1 MESAEVFRRR
11 LMESAEV
18 FRRWLIILLVR
29 HQSVESC
36 IVNLKSITLHR
47 LTLLTLSIII
57 CTWNYIHCTFC
68 YTCRTLADQFK
79 LNTLHKLQKNLFSPL
94 ISNIFFYFKLI
105 KNKYQRLESY
115 IMCPEGTAEKSS
127 VSHYAL
133 RCI

>member
-79 LNTLHKLQKNLFSPL
+79 LNTLHKLQKNIKYF
-94 ISNIFFYFKLI
+94 FFYFKLI

>member
-47 LTLLTLSIII
+47 LTLLTLSIITVYVLEI
-57 CTWNYIHCTFC
+57 IYIVH
-68 YTCRTLADQFK
+68 
-79 LNTLHKLQKNLFSPL
+79 
-94 ISNIFFYFKLI
+94 
-105 KNKYQRLESY
+105 
-115 IMCPEGTAEKSS
+115 S
-127 VSHYAL
+127 VIHVEHW
-133 RCI
+133 RIN